1 MILRYRLSEWPL
13 SNSQE
18 KEFSG
23 FLDFEDWLQ
32 SLGAGV
38 RDEDPESLHYWAE
51 AYKALMSG
59 PVPPFRISRARMP
72 GTGAYVEILGRK

>member
-13 SNSQE
+13 SDSQE

-23 FLDFEDWLQ
+23 FLEFKDWLQ

-38 RDEDPESLHYWAE
+38 RDEDPSSLHYWAE
-51 AYKALMSG
+51 TFQALTAG
-59 PVPPFRISRARMP
+59 PVPLFRISRARMP
-72 GTGAYVEILGRK
+72 GSGSFVEILGTK